1 MNSHLRALLHSAALG
16 ALALTTYA
24 LSACTETPN
33 GPSGDGSGFV
43 SDLPGSQFNGSDS
56 GSTSSS
62 SGGGGGEAQP
72 PKAADD
78 DPNRAIE
85 EADIIQVHENR
96 LYALSQYAGLS
107 IIDITNPSH
116 LTLLGR
122 HSMTGM
128 PFEMYLRDG
137 IVYAMFSSYWQP
149 VYDAATQ
156 AVSWVQTSHV
166 EALNVSDPA
175 HIAELGQFDL
185 PGNISDSRMVGDVL
199 YAVSYEDGY
208 CWDCQDK
215 PTTTITS
222 IGVGDP
228 ANISVIDTLSF
239 TSPDPYGYGWWRRS
253 IAVTTERMYVAGI
266 EWNGDGEGHSTIQ
279 IVDISDPGGA
289 LVKGASVQAAGQ
301 IESRWQM
308 DERDGVLR
316 VVSQPGIWWTN
327 GVPTVQTFTVTSS
340 HEVAP
345 LGALDL
351 TLPKPE
357 RLRSVRFDQSR
368 AYAITAEQTD
378 PLFTI
383 DLSDP
388 AHPAQLGEL
397 EMPGWIYHMEPRGD
411 RLFAL
416 GFDNSDPQGSLH
428 VSLFDVADMTQ
439 PTMLARIPFG
449 GQWSMLP
456 EDQDRIHKAF
466 KIVDDLGA
474 IFVPYA
480 AWKSTNDPYG
490 CGSYESGIQIVDFT
504 HDTLTKRGDAP
515 ATGWTRRSFLNDDKL
530 FAVSDAEVRAY
541 DISDR
546 DAPTELGSLPLSIN
560 VTASHVV
567 GSNVVRL
574 AADWWSGQAKLD
586 VVPKS
591 DPARAEPL
599 GSLDLTTLGQGS
611 CGGIGYY
618 GTRLFHHGTMVYLV
632 ASVYSYEGPG
642 GQSLVAVIDV
652 SDPSAPAL
660 RGKITLPFE
669 SYGGWWS
676 GNIVSSGEN
685 VVQIGNALVFQKLT
699 RSSWSSESSEQA
711 SLVVVDFTNPDE
723 PTTSASLPLPSGLG
737 HSPLITDGQLILTS
751 HWEPVAE
758 NPSKVR
764 FYLDRVLLMS
774 PSAPLALPSVNV
786 PGSLASFD
794 HESGNALT
802 VDYAKASLPVMKA
815 EDCYKVFGWDAQFQG
830 ESWDGPGLCVG
841 LHRTFKLVSIGQ
853 DGATLLDTLAID
865 DGTYLSQVLRGD
877 DRVFAYASPGY
888 GWVEDSGSGVSAG
901 NSSKVHVVAGM
912 RAGMLHMATE
922 VLDQADAGNPVAV
935 SGTTLVL
942 AGYNP
947 PSIGVLET
955 ADLSSLTF
963 STKGDVAS
971 YVYQVTVD
979 DDRALCAMGPYGLA
993 VVDLHD

>member
-107 IIDITNPSH
+107 IIDIANPSH
-116 LTLLGR
+116 LMLLGR

-546 DAPTELGSLPLSIN
+546 DAPAELGSLPLSIN

-642 GQSLVAVIDV
+642 GQSLIAVIDV

-723 PTTSASLPLPSGLG
+723 PTTSASPAPAERARPQPADHRRPAHPHLALGARRREPEQGALLPRSRAAHEPERAARAPLGKRAGL
-737 HSPLITDGQLILTS
+737 
-751 HWEPVAE
+751 A
-758 NPSKVR
+758 
-764 FYLDRVLLMS
+764 RVLRSRVGQRAHRRLHQG
-774 PSAPLALPSVNV
+774 LAARDEGRGLLQGLRLGRAV
-786 PGSLASFD
+786 PGRELGRPGALRRLAPD
-794 HESGNALT
+794 LQAR
-802 VDYAKASLPVMKA
+802 
-815 EDCYKVFGWDAQFQG
+815 
-830 ESWDGPGLCVG
+830 
-841 LHRTFKLVSIGQ
+841 LHRPG
-853 DGATLLDTLAID
+853 
-865 DGTYLSQVLRGD
+865 RGD
-877 DRVFAYASPGY
+877 AARHAPHRRRHLPEPGAPRRRSRLRLRQPRLRLGRRLRLRRLGGQQLEGARGRGDARGHAAHGDRGARSGGRRKPG
-888 GWVEDSGSGVSAG
+888 GGERHHAG
-901 NSSKVHVVAGM
+901 PRRLQPALDW
-912 RAGMLHMATE
+912 RARDRGPELSHLLH
-922 VLDQADAGNPVAV
+922 QG
-935 SGTTLVL
+935 
-942 AGYNP
+942 
-947 PSIGVLET
+947 
-955 ADLSSLTF
+955 
-963 STKGDVAS
+963 
-971 YVYQVTVD
+971 
-979 DDRALCAMGPYGLA
+979 
-993 VVDLHD
+993 